1 MATLQFRSNSRAHA
15 LDNRSYRSTW
25 HCSINPVWT
34 DDANGLVFIQ
44 LVQKRNRQIR
54 ENTSMRLRALS
65 FAAAAVSVLYAATPV
80 MAQEKITVWWGK
92 GFYKSEDE
100 ALLKAIE
107 KFEAKT
113 GVKVELSQYAIQD
126 MIPKTVAALDSGT
139 PPDVAYSDTYDV
151 QAGGKWAFEGK
162 LEDLSDIL
170 TPIKSEFAPNTLE
183 TAYLMNGETKK
194 KGYYGF
200 PLKQQ
205 TMHVQIWSDMLE
217 KAGFKVSDI
226 PTTWKEYWS
235 FWCDKVQPAYRKASG
250 SRAYGIGMPMGVE
263 STDSLQSF
271 YTFMDAYNVKL
282 VDDDGKLLVDD
293 PKVKEGLIGALKDYT
308 DPYLK
313 GCTPP
318 SSTTWK
324 DPDNNVAF
332 HNKTTVMTHNVT
344 ISIAAKWYEDSQ
356 NPALTPEQRAAGK
369 KAYEELIIT
378 AAFPKKPDGSP
389 IKYRSDVKTGVIFSQ
404 SKNKAKAKEF
414 VKFLLQEENL
424 GPYVEG
430 ALGRW
435 FPVTIAGQKS
445 PFWQA
450 DRHRKAVYN
459 QFMGGTQPFDFV
471 KNYKFT
477 ILNNENAWAKA
488 MNRVV
493 SEKVPVDKAVDELI
507 ARIKQVAG

>member
-1 MATLQFRSNSRAHA
+1 MR
-15 LDNRSYRSTW
+15 
-25 HCSINPVWT
+25 PVKK
-34 DDANGLVFIQ
+34 AGVM
-44 LVQKRNRQIR
+44 R
-54 ENTSMRLRALS
+54 ENNVRSKVIGALS
-65 FAAAAVSVLYAATPV
+65 LAVAAVGLFAATAPAL
-80 MAQEKITVWWGK
+80 AQGKTITVWWGK
-92 GFYKSEDE
+92 GFYKSEDD
-100 ALLKAIE
+100 ALLDTIK

-113 GVKVELSQYAIQD
+113 GIKVELSQYAIQD

-139 PPDVAYSDTYDV
+139 VPDVAYSDSYDV
-151 QAGGKWAFEGK
+151 QAQGKWAYEGK

-170 TPIKSEFAPNTLE
+170 LPMKDAFAPNTLE
-183 TAYLMNGETKK
+183 TAQLYNDATKK
-194 KGYYGF
+194 KAYYGF

-205 TMHVQIWSDMLE
+205 SMHVQIWGDLLE
-217 KAGFKVSDI
+217 KAGFKASDI
-226 PTTWKEYWS
+226 PTKWEDYWT
-235 FWCDKVQPAYRKASG
+235 FWCDRVQPAIRKATN
-250 SRAYGIGMPMGVE
+250 SRIYGVGQPMGVE
-263 STDSLQSF
+263 STDSFQSF

-293 PKVKEGLIGALKDYT
+293 PKVREGLIGALKDYT
-308 DPYLK
+308 DTYLK

-332 HNKTTVMTHNVT
+332 HNKTIVMTHNFT
-344 ISIAAKWYEDSQ
+344 ISIAAKWFEDSQ
-356 NPALTPEQRAAGK
+356 NPALTPEQREAGR
-369 KAYEELIIT
+369 KAYGEDIVT
-378 AAFPKKPDGSP
+378 ASFPKAPDGSP
-389 IKYRSDVKTGVIFSQ
+389 IRYRSDVKTGVIFTAA
-404 SKNKAKAKEF
+404 KNKAQAKEF

-424 GPYVEG
+424 QPYVEG

-435 FPVTIAGQKS
+435 FPVTTAGQKS

-450 DRHRKAVYN
+450 DHHRKAVYN
-459 QFMGGTQPFDFV
+459 QFTAGTSTFDFV

-477 ILNNENAWAKA
+477 ILNNENVWAKA

>member
-1 MATLQFRSNSRAHA
+1 
-15 LDNRSYRSTW
+15 
-25 HCSINPVWT
+25 
-34 DDANGLVFIQ
+34 
-44 LVQKRNRQIR
+44 
-54 ENTSMRLRALS
+54 
-65 FAAAAVSVLYAATPV
+65 
-80 MAQEKITVWWGK
+80 
-92 GFYKSEDE
+92 
-100 ALLKAIE
+100 
-107 KFEAKT
+107 
-113 GVKVELSQYAIQD
+113 
-126 MIPKTVAALDSGT
+126 
-139 PPDVAYSDTYDV
+139 
-151 QAGGKWAFEGK
+151 
-162 LEDLSDIL
+162 
-170 TPIKSEFAPNTLE
+170 
-183 TAYLMNGETKK
+183 
-194 KGYYGF
+194 
-200 PLKQQ
+200 
-205 TMHVQIWSDMLE
+205 
-217 KAGFKVSDI
+217 
-226 PTTWKEYWS
+226 
-235 FWCDKVQPAYRKASG
+235 
-250 SRAYGIGMPMGVE
+250 
-263 STDSLQSF
+263 
-271 YTFMDAYNVKL
+271 MDAYNVKL

-293 PKVKEGLIGALKDYT
+293 PKVKKGLIGALKDYT

-318 SSTTWK
+318 SSTSWK

-332 HNKTTVMTHNVT
+332 HNKTTVMTHNFT

-459 QFMGGTQPFDFV
+459 QFMIIPAMALAGSLAAKKSIPPSAGTLPTTGGLFV
-471 KNYKFT
+471 GLVIGV
-477 ILNNENAWAKA
+477 ILIVGGLTFFPALALGPIVEHLA
-488 MNRVV
+488 MSANT
-493 SEKVPVDKAVDELI
+493 LF
-507 ARIKQVAG
+507 